1 MVRAK
6 LVKRV
11 TIVMLKSL
19 LIPTVLVALA
29 GCASSLEY
37 AYSSPD
43 ASKLLGEVLG
53 NEVPRSDLFT
63 LHLDDDIKAALD
75 ARINPNWR
83 DKRKLRELRTFLFS
97 EDETAI
103 IYHAS
108 STRTAVGTFRA
119 RQGNCLAMTNLFVA
133 AGRYVGID
141 ANYQTVSVKP
151 TWDHDGDTMIRYEH
165 IVAVGKVG
173 DDSYVV
179 DFLPEFLIGDRPS
192 QQISDLDAMALYF
205 NNLGAEAVVEDKPEL
220 AIEYLRQA
228 LVLSPENADSW
239 NNMGAA
245 MRRAGN
251 DRLGVFAYYQA
262 LEKDAYNYS
271 ALSNLAQYYETEGRA
286 DEAKEIAV
294 RVERYRRRN
303 PYFHYY
309 VARLFYAEGRL
320 QEAQLFLDNAIRL
333 RRDEPQFYDASA
345 QVAKEMGN
353 LIESGRFLAKAKHYR
368 EVKHESAPE
377 RSMSHRLIVRK
388 NM

>member
-1 MVRAK
+1 MIVTLKAL
-6 LVKRV
+6 LVV
-11 TIVMLKSL
+11 
-19 LIPTVLVALA
+19 TVLMVLA

-37 AYSSPD
+37 KYNGPD
-43 ASKLLGEVLG
+43 ETKLLAEVLG
-53 NEVPRSDLFT
+53 NEPPRSDLIT

-97 EDETAI
+97 DEETAI
-103 IYHAS
+103 NYHAS
-108 STRTAVGTFRA
+108 STRTAMDTFRT

-151 TWDHDGDTMIRYEH
+151 TWDHAGDTMIRYEH
-165 IVAVGKVG
+165 IVAVGQMG
-173 DDSYVV
+173 DESYLV

-192 QQISDLDAMALYF
+192 EEISDLAALALYF
-205 NNLGAEAVVEDKPEL
+205 NNLGAEAIVEEKPEL
-220 AIEYLRQA
+220 AIKYLRQTLA
-228 LVLSPENADSW
+228 LSPESADAW

-245 MRRAGN
+245 MRRAGH
-251 DRLGVFAYYQA
+251 DRLAVFAYYQA

-286 DEAKEIAV
+286 DEAKEIAA

-309 VARLFYAEGRL
+309 VAKVFYAEGRL
-320 QEAQLFLDNAIRL
+320 QDARIFLNNAIRL
-333 RRDEPQFYDASA
+333 RRDEPQFYEASA
-345 QVAKEMGN
+345 QIAKEMGN
-353 LIESGRFLAKAKHYR
+353 LIESSRYLAKAKHYR
-368 EVKHESAPE
+368 EKKHESPPD
-377 RSMSHRLIVRK
+377 RTMNHRLIVRK

>member
-1 MVRAK
+1 
-6 LVKRV
+6 VKRV
-11 TIVMLKSL
+11 TIEMQKSL
-19 LIPTVLVALA
+19 LVPTLLMMLA

-37 AYSSPD
+37 AYSGPD
-43 ASKLLGEVLG
+43 ESKLLHEILG
-53 NEVPRSDLFT
+53 NEVPRSDLIT
-63 LHLDDDIKAALD
+63 LYLDDDVKAALD
-75 ARINPNWR
+75 ARINPNWG

-97 EDETAI
+97 EEETAI
-103 IYHAS
+103 NYHAS
-108 STRTAVGTFRA
+108 STQTAMGTFQT

-151 TWDHDGDTMIRYEH
+151 TWDHEGDTMIRYEH
-165 IVAVGKVG
+165 IVAVGQIG
-173 DDSYVV
+173 DESYVV
-179 DFLPEFLIGDRPS
+179 DFLPEFLLGDRPS
-192 QQISDLDAMALYF
+192 EEISDLDAMALYY
-205 NNLGAEAVVEDKPEL
+205 NNLGAEAVVENKPEL

-228 LVLSPENADSW
+228 LALSPENADSW

-271 ALSNLAQYYETEGRA
+271 ALSNLAQYYENQGRA
-286 DEAKEIAV
+286 DEAKVIAA

-303 PYFHYY
+303 PLFHYY
-309 VARLFYAEGRL
+309 VASLFYAEGRL
-320 QEAQLFLDNAIRL
+320 EDARVFLDNAIRL

-345 QVAKEMGN
+345 QVAKEMGD

-368 EVKHESAPE
+368 DVKHESPPD
-377 RSMSHRLIVRK
+377 RTMNHRLIVRK
-388 NM
+388 NK